1 MDLTLKYN
9 YFSLNTEN
17 LDFGSVLSFKTKNI
31 LILNIKLYIFDYVHI
46 LGKLS
51 SSIAVVGC
59 LGTIHDRATDS
70 KSLQN
75 RVSIIIHFRH
85 KKKLIKEN
93 YLDIQLFDCNSLL
106 LNFRCT
112 VYKFMSPKLV
122 GWIFNQLNEC
132 Y

>member
-70 KSLQN
+70 KSF
-75 RVSIIIHFRH
+75 SISGA
-85 KKKLIKEN
+85 
-93 YLDIQLFDCNSLL
+93 QCTNS
-106 LNFRCT
+106 
-112 VYKFMSPKLV
+112 
-122 GWIFNQLNEC
+122 
-132 Y
+132 